1 MPLPKI
7 VRSSPFPCFD
17 TACSCKFLNKLTF
30 IGRSMIGETTGQK
43 QVESERERPRE
54 KERSARDVTKH
65 ERAEREL
72 RERVEEIEAM
82 MEAMPAVV
90 LIAHDPDCR
99 VISGNRVAQES
110 LRMPKGSNISK
121 SAPDGQKP
129 THFKVLSGGVE

>member
-1 MPLPKI
+1 
-7 VRSSPFPCFD
+7 
-17 TACSCKFLNKLTF
+17 
-30 IGRSMIGETTGQK
+30 MIGETTGQK
-43 QVESERERPRE
+43 QVESERERPHE
-54 KERSARDVTKH
+54 TERSARDVTKR

-110 LRMPKGSNISK
+110 FRTPKGSNLSK
-121 SAPDGQKP
+121 SAPDGQQP
-129 THFKVLSGGVE
+129 THFKVLSGGVELLPHELPVQSAAR